1 MARAATTTTDRRA
14 ARARSK
20 RDAHAVAEAALR
32 ELGLGWPETR
42 EDFPWG
48 HRALKVKAKAFAFLV
63 RDEDGLSLSVKLPAS
78 ATAALALPFASP
90 TEYGLGKSGWVT
102 ARFAPDEDPPVP
114 LLEAWLE
121 ESYRAVAPKRVAAQL
136 DAPTKPAPKRPRR

>member
-1 MARAATTTTDRRA
+1 MARAATTTTRRPP
-14 ARARSK
+14 RPRRSLVTK
-20 RDAHAVAEAALR
+20 HPHVVAEAGLR
-32 ELGLGWPETR
+32 GLGLGWPETH

-48 HRALKVKAKAFAFLV
+48 HRALKVKGKMFAVMV

-90 TEYGLGKSGWVT
+90 TAYGMGKSGWVT
-102 ARFAPDEDPPVP
+102 ARFAPDEEPPVP

-121 ESYRAVAPKRVAAQL
+121 ESYRAVAPKRLAAQL
-136 DAPTKPAPKRPRR
+136 DRAEPPKRRAR